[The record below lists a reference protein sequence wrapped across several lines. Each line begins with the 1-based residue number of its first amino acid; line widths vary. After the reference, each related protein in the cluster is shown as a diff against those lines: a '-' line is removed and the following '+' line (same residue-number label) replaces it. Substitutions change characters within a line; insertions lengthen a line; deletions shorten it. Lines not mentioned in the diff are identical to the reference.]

1 MAMAAGLASMD
12 MPIPHVATWEWANWK
27 FPRPVKAGDT
37 IYARWTLTQKR
48 APVGGAKTSIAV
60 WRVDVHTTDGALCAE
75 ATSARACSGRQHPRA
90 PRRQTRAR
98 PRPQLP
104 HAGAEGALAA
114 LARSS
119 RRKLRLRP
127 SRLSRPSDQPER
139 EGEGAAARAAGRETA
154 TACRRRR
161 SLAGLPHNPSS
172 MSLRRAASRWSRRRR
187 VVRTPIRCRG

>member
-1 MAMAAGLASMD
+1 LFAAVSGDFSPLSVDASSGSARLAPPALVMAMAAGLASMD

-98 PRPQLP
+98 PRPQ
-104 HAGAEGALAA
+104 
-114 LARSS
+114 
-119 RRKLRLRP
+119 
-127 SRLSRPSDQPER
+127 
-139 EGEGAAARAAGRETA
+139 
-154 TACRRRR
+154 
-161 SLAGLPHNPSS
+161 
-172 MSLRRAASRWSRRRR
+172 
-187 VVRTPIRCRG
+187 